1 MAQKTVQPIANEK
14 RDRAKR
20 HVLSLLDRSPR
31 SWEEAVDLMSEDELD
46 SFDSHVQALA
56 FALAEQD
63 LRARSLLYDDPM
75 SSCYRETQV
84 NTGRVVLPN
93 PTLDQ
98 QERKSK

>member
-1 MAQKTVQPIANEK
+1 MVQKTDHAIANEK

-20 HVLSLLDRSPR
+20 HVLSLLDRSSF
-31 SWEEAVDLMSEDELD
+31 SWNEAVDLMNEEELA
-46 SFDSHVQALA
+46 SFDGHVQALA

-63 LRARSLLYDDPM
+63 LRARALLYDDPM

-84 NTGRVVLPN
+84 NTGRIVPSN